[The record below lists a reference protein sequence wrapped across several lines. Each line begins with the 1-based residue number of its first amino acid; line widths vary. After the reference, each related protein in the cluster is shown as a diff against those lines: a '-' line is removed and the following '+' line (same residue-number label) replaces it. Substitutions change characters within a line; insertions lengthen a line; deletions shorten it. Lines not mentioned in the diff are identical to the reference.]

1 MMRPREIM
9 RALRRLR
16 VETGSLAC
24 AGCGHEH
31 NCGIHGCAIIRGAG
45 NLIDSQRA
53 LIQALK
59 QANDDHRDMLAA
71 RERAASPAAVDRLME
86 SICDRCRYEL
96 EGQLDQSTRRM
107 YDVLCRNFS
116 AIGIPN
122 VKKGGDGHGG
132 DT

>member
-1 MMRPREIM
+1 MRPHEIM

-31 NCGIHGCAIIRGAG
+31 NCGLHGCAIIRAAA

-86 SICDRCRYEL
+86 NICDR
-96 EGQLDQSTRRM
+96 
-107 YDVLCRNFS
+107 
-116 AIGIPN
+116 
-122 VKKGGDGHGG
+122 
-132 DT
+132 

>member
-1 MMRPREIM
+1 MRPHEIV

-24 AGCGHEH
+24 TGCGHEH

-45 NLIDSQRA
+45 NLIDSQQA

-71 RERAASPAAVDRLME
+71 RERAASPEAVDRLME

-96 EGQLDQSTRRM
+96 EADGRDELDDICAGCTIRADLEIIAGR
-107 YDVLCRNFS
+107 
-116 AIGIPN
+116 G
-122 VKKGGDGHGG
+122 
-132 DT
+132 TE

>member
-1 MMRPREIM
+1 MRPHEIV

-96 EGQLDQSTRRM
+96 EADSQDELDDICAGCTIRADLEIMVLRERLEGTR
-107 YDVLCRNFS
+107 
-116 AIGIPN
+116 
-122 VKKGGDGHGG
+122 KHG
-132 DT
+132 